1 MSSKNDVVKKSKDR
15 EAQASKMYDLAL
27 SGIQASRKGVLHFA
41 AAMQN
46 IRDNELW
53 IELDYDSFN
62 ALCASPEI
70 ALQPATVE
78 KYIRLYDY
86 WIGEKKMKVETLSG
100 IGINKLEYIQDL
112 DNPSKYLEEAKTLP
126 YKDFKKLIDEKE
138 HGIQATDEIVKKQC
152 ACPHWDGEKCLKKTG
167 GDLI

>member
-1 MSSKNDVVKKSKDR
+1 MATKSDVVKRSKDR
-15 EAQASKMYDLAL
+15 EDQATKMYDLAL
-27 SGIQASRKGVLHFA
+27 TGIQASRKGVLHFA

-46 IRDNELW
+46 IQQNELW
-53 IELDYDSFN
+53 MELDYDSFN

-86 WIGEKKMKVETLSG
+86 WVGEKKMKIDTLSG
-100 IGINKLEYIQDL
+100 IGINKLEYIQDVS
-112 DNPSKYLEEAKTLP
+112 NPSKYLEEAKTMP
-126 YKDFKKLIDEKE
+126 FKDFKKLIDEKE
-138 HGIQATDEIVKKQC
+138 YGVEATDEIKKPHSG
-152 ACPHWDGEKCLKKTG
+152 CPHWDGEKCNKSK

>member
-1 MSSKNDVVKKSKDR
+1 MTSKSDVVKRSKGR
-15 EAQASKMYDLAL
+15 EDQASKMYDLAL
-27 SGIQASRKGVLHFA
+27 TGIQASRKGVLHFA

-53 IELDYDSFN
+53 LELNYDSFN

-70 ALQPATVE
+70 ALMPATVE

-86 WIGEKKMKVETLSG
+86 WIGEKKMKIDTLAG
-100 IGINKLEYIQDL
+100 IGINKLEYIQDV

-126 YKDFKKLIDEKE
+126 FKDFKKLVDEKE
-138 HGIQATDEIVKKQC
+138 YGTIPNDDIVKHDSK
-152 ACPHWDGEKCLKKTG
+152 CPHWDGEKCTKKG
-167 GDLI
+167 GLI